1 MFLGR
6 MVQYH
11 KVSIFP
17 QMNYTLNAT
26 KLNSKYILMVI
37 YQNYYGRNAMKNG
50 QDNTFTVK

>member
-6 MVQYH
+6 MVEYH

-17 QMNYTLNAT
+17 KMNYKFNAIQ
-26 KLNSKYILMVI
+26 LNSKFILMVI

-50 QDNTFTVK
+50 QDKYIHN

>member
-17 QMNYTLNAT
+17 QMNYTFNAT